1 MLKDVA
7 HLVDGMLHNGG
18 MSSQV
23 SKQVFEVGRNLAV
36 TPGSV
41 VLRHPLFELFQ
52 YALKN
57 DLQVFVL
64 SWRTPD
70 ACHMSGGCRIMCR
83 PLREPSMPTGRL
95 PLASWLLQ
103 LI

>member
-1 MLKDVA
+1 VLKDVA
-7 HLVDGMLHNGG
+7 HLVDG

-57 DLQVFVL
+57 DLQVV
-64 SWRTPD
+64 
-70 ACHMSGGCRIMCR
+70 RIELAHSR
-83 PLREPSMPTGRL
+83 RL
-95 PLASWLLQ
+95 PHEWGLSNYV
-103 LI
+103 